1 MKRSLQ
7 ILHCPLLSVLTLLA
21 GSVGVVSLSQ
31 ELLPNRTSQES
42 VTVSMESRS
51 AAFFGGF
58 AEGEDSSSSREW
70 LIQSS
75 PPIMH
80 KIQPTATLG
89 ATAGIDVSLSTTA
102 NLASL
107 MHSPAQVVPAKA
119 LSQEEPT
126 DSSHLL
132 LTTELHPST
141 SLSLVSSP
149 SFSSSSLSQRR
160 FKELARTTPELV
172 LPHVI
177 TLRAVDSIP
186 PENLTQSE
194 LVKEQKTSAP
204 QNLTDEAMPSSKTAA
219 SPSALPST
227 LPSAPLS
234 ASPGPEPPSPNPVS
248 SAPALSSTNSTSMSA
263 ANASDFAWSQAN
275 TANPGPQFPT
285 DLASSPPRQS
295 NGTTKAP
302 YTATSN
308 FYSRLVPVPTHIL
321 QSPGNHSSP
330 GLDSPYTSRTIC
342 LGKMDIVWIILAISV
357 PVSSCSVLLTV
368 CCMKR
373 KKKTSIQEN
382 NVSYWNDTITM
393 DYFNRHAV
401 DLPRNIQSLEM
412 AEEQEACLPPNG
424 DFTSSGVVLVNPFCQ
439 ETLFINREK
448 ASDDI

>member
-31 ELLPNRTSQES
+31 ELLPSRTSQES
-42 VTVSMESRS
+42 VVVSMESRS
-51 AAFFGGF
+51 SALFRGF

-70 LIQSS
+70 RIQSS

-80 KIQPTATLG
+80 KIQPMATLG
-89 ATAGIDVSLSTTA
+89 AAAGIDVSLSATA

-107 MHSPAQVVPAKA
+107 MHNPAQAVLAKA

-126 DSSHLL
+126 DSSHPS
-132 LTTELHPST
+132 LTTELHPSS
-141 SLSLVSSP
+141 SLSLVYSP
-149 SFSSSSLSQRR
+149 SFSSSSFLQQR
-160 FKELARTTPELV
+160 FRTTPELA
-172 LPHVI
+172 LPHAI
-177 TLRAVDSIP
+177 TLRAVESIP

-194 LVKEQKTSAP
+194 LVNEWETSAL
-204 QNLTDEAMPSSKTAA
+204 QDLTDKAVPSTKTAA
-219 SPSALPST
+219 SPTALPST
-227 LPSAPLS
+227 LPSDPLS
-234 ASPGPEPPSPNPVS
+234 ASPGPEPPSPNPISNASVLT
-248 SAPALSSTNSTSMSA
+248 SANSTSMSA
-263 ANASDFAWSQAN
+263 TDASDFAWSQAN
-275 TANPGPQFPT
+275 TTNPGPQFAT
-285 DLASSPPRQS
+285 DLASNSPRQS

-373 KKKTSIQEN
+373 KKKASIQEN